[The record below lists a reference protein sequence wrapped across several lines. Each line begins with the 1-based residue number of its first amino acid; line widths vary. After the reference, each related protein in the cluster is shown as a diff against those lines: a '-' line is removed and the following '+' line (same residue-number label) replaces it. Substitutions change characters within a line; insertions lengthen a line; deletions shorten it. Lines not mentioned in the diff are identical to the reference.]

1 MRNGDDPPFPPPRPL
16 TPMAYS
22 NTINGT
28 PGGRRGFVVD
38 GSLTGD
44 NVKGVKHCLGVND
57 LDLVR

>member
-1 MRNGDDPPFPPPRPL
+1 MNP
-16 TPMAYS
+16 
-22 NTINGT
+22 T
-28 PGGRRGFVVD
+28 PGGRRDFVVD